1 MRRQLVLVTVLC
13 LILAWSPAGVRANPS
28 KDRWWFGASA
38 GYHTTEASITPNAD
52 ETGDIRPDDYVSRDA
67 AVEDTISYG
76 LSAGF
81 GMTERITLQ
90 LDVGYF
96 EGEIDGIDTY
106 LVDTFPR
113 VHLSTLNVL
122 LLPRE
127 STEPVTPGVLTEIPV
142 TLSGVVRFMKD
153 GPFNPYIGAGAGMV
167 FTQIDEVDDLNA
179 LNQRMADMRIRAI
192 LDEKGRDVT
201 PKEFF
206 PLKADA
212 LVPAFPME
220 VEVDDGVEFHLMTGL
235 EYFPTDN
242 MSIVADLR
250 YSFLDQEVRIEMGGE
265 DQVVLDMWS
274 EEVFRTDGSVQ
285 YFRDNG
291 GNPNPYKDPNN
302 PAAGTLGCARNTSD
316 DFDNDGHSDDYC
328 YNSTVG
334 NPLGDFVVQGGEI
347 NLSGFTLTLGMRFYL
362 P

>member
-1 MRRQLVLVTVLC
+1 MRRQLALVTVLC
-13 LILAWSPAGVRANPS
+13 LILAWSPAGVLANPS

-52 ETGDIRPDDYVSRDA
+52 ESGDIRPDDYVSRDA
-67 AVEDTISYG
+67 AVDDTISYG

-81 GMTERITLQ
+81 GMTERFTLQ

-106 LVDTFPR
+106 MVDTFPR
-113 VHLSTLNVL
+113 VAPSNLNVF

-127 STEPVTPGVLTEIPV
+127 TTESMTTGTLTEIPV
-142 TLSGVVRFMKD
+142 SLSGVVRFMKD
-153 GPFNPYIGAGAGMV
+153 GPFNPYVGAGAGMV
-167 FTQIDEVDDLNA
+167 FTQIDAVGDIEALNA
-179 LNQRMADMRIRAI
+179 RMGAMRIRAI
-192 LDEKGRDVT
+192 LDEKGHDVT

-206 PLKADA
+206 PLKGPAR
-212 LVPAFPME
+212 VPAFPME

-235 EYFPTDN
+235 EYFPTEHL
-242 MSIVADLR
+242 SIIADLR
-250 YSFLDQEVRIEMGGE
+250 YSFVDQEVRIEMGGE
-265 DQVVLDMWS
+265 DQVVLDIWS
-274 EEVFRTDGSVQ
+274 EEIFRDDGSVQ

-291 GNPNPYKDPNN
+291 GVPNPYRNNDPNQ
-302 PAAGTLGCARNTSD
+302 GTVNCSRNTTG
-316 DFDNDGHSDDYC
+316 DFDRDGHNDDYC
-328 YNSTVG
+328 YQG
-334 NPLGDFVVQGGEI
+334 NTGTPLGDFLVQGGEI